1 MLRFWRSRSP
11 FEKILAILFLLGLSF
26 VHPSVFSDGRGYYAY
41 LRSPLIDH
49 NFQFASDW
57 NSPPLKIL
65 SECKNCPAEAKQY
78 WDNPANQLLVIEL
91 NGRIYA
97 NPITKTGHLPNFY
110 AVGPAMLWS
119 PFVSIAH
126 LAVIGADRLG
136 FTVPPDGHSWPYVM
150 ALSIGSALYGF
161 LGLCLAFDLARNYV
175 DERWAFWATIGIWF
189 ASSIPVA
196 LYLEPSWSHADSVF
210 CVSLFLW
217 YWHRTRVARTLRQWI
232 VLGLL
237 SGLMVDV
244 YLANAVFVLAP
255 ALDCVE
261 QYAESW
267 REPRVLWKNL
277 QSHLACAGGG
287 LLAFSPMLIT
297 REIVYGNPLALG
309 MYANVSWNWR
319 SPVFRQ
325 VLFSAGHGIFVCTP
339 ILLLAVAGLFA
350 LWRLDRNLGRACLL
364 ITLAFYLLISV
375 YPWWYGVYSF
385 GNRFFISLTP
395 VFVLGLAALFSWA
408 AKLWKSPRAA
418 VRRLVPL
425 TALFILWNLGLL
437 YQWSH
442 YMFFPDGV
450 GQVSWSEVLYNQVHV
465 VPEAIARS
473 ISAKFVSLTSMSG
486 EPNASGVRRSPTAP
500 QPANQSA
507 LTSTSP

>member
-1 MLRFWRSRSP
+1 MLRLWRSLSAFQKSLIFLFIVTMP
-11 FEKILAILFLLGLSF
+11 FIR
-26 VHPSVFSDGRGYYAY
+26 PSIYSDGRGYYAY

-49 NFQFASDW
+49 NLQFAGDW
-57 NSPPLKIL
+57 NGSPIKIL
-65 SECKNCPAEAKQY
+65 AECKNCPAAAKQY
-78 WDNPANQLLVIEL
+78 WNNPANQLLVIEL

-119 PFVSIAH
+119 PFVTLAH
-126 LAVIGADRLG
+126 LAILGADRLG
-136 FTVPPDGHSWPYVM
+136 FGIPPDGRSWPYVV
-150 ALSIGSALYGF
+150 ALSVGSALYGF
-161 LGLCLAFDLARNYV
+161 LGLCFAFDLARNYV

-189 ASSIPVA
+189 ASSLPLAV
-196 LYLEPSWSHADSVF
+196 YLEPSWSHADSVF

-217 YWHRTRVARTLRQWI
+217 YWHRTRSARTLKQWI

-255 ALDCVE
+255 ALDCIE
-261 QYAESW
+261 QYIQSW
-267 REPRVLWKNL
+267 REPRVLGKRL
-277 QSHLACAGGG
+277 QSHFAYAGGAF
-287 LLAFSPMLIT
+287 LAFSPMLIT

-319 SPVFRQ
+319 SPAFRQ

-339 ILLLAVAGLFA
+339 ILLLAVIGLFA
-350 LWRLDRNLGRACLL
+350 LRRLDRNLGRACLL
-364 ITLAFYLLISV
+364 TTLAFYLLISV

-395 VFVLGLAALFSWA
+395 VFVLGLAAFFSWV
-408 AKLWKSPRAA
+408 AKLWKSPDAA

-425 TALFILWNLGLL
+425 TSLLILWNLGLL

-442 YMFFPDGV
+442 YIFFPDGV

-465 VPEAIARS
+465 VPEAIARD
-473 ISAKFVSLTSMSG
+473 ISAKFVSVVSVAGDLSASG
-486 EPNASGVRRSPTAP
+486 ELRQTPRP
-500 QPANQSA
+500 
-507 LTSTSP
+507 

>member
-1 MLRFWRSRSP
+1 MLRFWRSRTH
-11 FEKILAILFLLGLSF
+11 FEKTLALVFLLGLPF
-26 VHPSVFSDGRGYYAY
+26 VHPSVLSDGVGYYAY

-57 NSPPLKIL
+57 NNPPLKTL
-65 SECKNCPAEAKQY
+65 FECKTCPDSAKQY
-78 WDNPANQLLVIEL
+78 WNNPANQLLVVQL
-91 NGRIYA
+91 NGHQYA

-119 PFVSIAH
+119 PFVTVAH
-126 LAVIGADRLG
+126 FAVIGADRLG
-136 FTVPPDGHSWPYVM
+136 FRITPDGHSWPYIV
-150 ALSIGSALYGF
+150 ALSLGSTLYGF
-161 LGLCLAFDLARNYV
+161 LGLCFAFDLARKYV

-189 ASSIPVA
+189 ASSLPVA
-196 LYLEPSWSHADSVF
+196 VYLEPSGSHADSVF
-210 CVSLFLW
+210 CVALFLW
-217 YWHRTRVARTLRQWI
+217 YWHRTRAGRTLKQWI

-255 ALDCVE
+255 GLDCIE
-261 QYAESW
+261 QYVQSW
-267 REPRVLWKNL
+267 RDPRVLRKSF
-277 QSHLACAGGG
+277 QYHFAYAGGA

-319 SPVFRQ
+319 SPAFRE

-350 LWRLDRNLGRACLL
+350 LWRSDRNLGGACLL
-364 ITLAFYLLISV
+364 TTLAFYLLISV

-408 AKLWKSPRAA
+408 AKLWTSPRAA
-418 VRRLVPL
+418 VQRLVPL
-425 TALFILWNLGLL
+425 TALLILWNLGLL

-442 YMFFPDGV
+442 YIFFPDGV

-465 VPEAIARS
+465 VPEAVARS
-473 ISAKFVSLTSMSG
+473 VSAKFAAVASMSS
-486 EPNASGVRRSPTAP
+486 ELKASGEIRQASQR
-500 QPANQSA
+500 
-507 LTSTSP
+507 